1 MNNRLS
7 IQDLALIL
15 SEQTGKSTEE
25 ALRFLQEF
33 IAVVSEGVYNDKLVK
48 VKGLGTFK
56 IIRVEERASVSVNSG
71 ERFVIPSHYKF
82 TFTPDKELKEL
93 VNKPFS
99 LFDTVELNE
108 EVDFSD
114 VDVSAET
121 SGAEEAADD
130 SSEEIL
136 PDGIPEQAIEAPQT
150 PEPEVKPEPAVEE
163 EAVPQEEAKA
173 EPEPKAEA
181 ETTPQEEVEAEPEAE
196 TETTPEPEVEA
207 EPELK
212 AEAETTPKEEVKAEP
227 ESEAET
233 ETTPEPEVEA
243 EPEPKV
249 EAETTPQEEAKAE
262 PKQAEPVSSVSGY
275 KEYRRKRRRS
285 ASRKLLF
292 PIACLF
298 VVIVLGIVYIVCLSG
313 RTTVNKNWEPPMAE
327 VGNPT
332 PEAGMN
338 PVPADS
344 TGVTPPDSAS
354 LAADS
359 VVAEPPV
366 VEENQPEETPKSDI
380 LALVTIKAGDRL
392 ASFAKQ
398 YYGHKFFW
406 VYIYQYNQDI
416 ISDPNNIPIGTELR
430 IPDPGLYGI
439 DATDRSSIDKAAAL
453 QSQIL
458 GKFSK

>member
-7 IQDLALIL
+7 IQDLALLL

-163 EAVPQEEAKA
+163 EAA
-173 EPEPKAEA
+173 
-181 ETTPQEEVEAEPEAE
+181 
-196 TETTPEPEVEA
+196 
-207 EPELK
+207 
-212 AEAETTPKEEVKAEP
+212 
-227 ESEAET
+227 
-233 ETTPEPEVEA
+233 
-243 EPEPKV
+243 
-249 EAETTPQEEAKAE
+249 PQEEAKAE
-262 PKQAEPVSSVSGY
+262 PKPAEPVSSVSGY

-366 VEENQPEETPKSDI
+366 VEENQPEETPTSDI

>member
-136 PDGIPEQAIEAPQT
+136 PDGIPEQAIEVPQT

-163 EAVPQEEAKA
+163 EAAPQEEAKA
-173 EPEPKAEA
+173 EPE
-181 ETTPQEEVEAEPEAE
+181 AE
-196 TETTPEPEVEA
+196 TETMPEPEVEA

-212 AEAETTPKEEVKAEP
+212 AEAEITPQE
-227 ESEAET
+227 
-233 ETTPEPEVEA
+233 EVEA
-243 EPEPKV
+243 EPEAEAETETMPEPEVEVEPEPKA

-262 PKQAEPVSSVSGY
+262 PKPAEPVSSVSGY

-338 PVPADS
+338 SVPADS

>member
-48 VKGLGTFK
+48 VKGLGAFK

-121 SGAEEAADD
+121 SGAEDAADD

-136 PDGIPEQAIEAPQT
+136 PDGIPEQAIEASQT

-163 EAVPQEEAKA
+163 ETAPQEEAKA
-173 EPEPKAEA
+173 EPE
-181 ETTPQEEVEAEPEAE
+181 AE
-196 TETTPEPEVEA
+196 TETMPEPG
-207 EPELK
+207 
-212 AEAETTPKEEVKAEP
+212 
-227 ESEAET
+227 
-233 ETTPEPEVEA
+233 VEA
-243 EPEPKV
+243 EPEPEIATEEEKTEVLATPPAAV
-249 EAETTPQEEAKAE
+249 EQPSEEPPVVSAEK
-262 PKQAEPVSSVSGY
+262 PKPAEPVSSVSGY
-275 KEYRRKRRRS
+275 KEYRRKRRRN

>member
-163 EAVPQEEAKA
+163 EAA
-173 EPEPKAEA
+173 
-181 ETTPQEEVEAEPEAE
+181 
-196 TETTPEPEVEA
+196 
-207 EPELK
+207 
-212 AEAETTPKEEVKAEP
+212 
-227 ESEAET
+227 
-233 ETTPEPEVEA
+233 
-243 EPEPKV
+243 
-249 EAETTPQEEAKAE
+249 PQEEAKAE
-262 PKQAEPVSSVSGY
+262 PKPAEPVSSVSGY

-430 IPDPGLYGI
+430 IPGTELRIPDPGLYGI

>member
-163 EAVPQEEAKA
+163 EAVPQEE
-173 EPEPKAEA
+173 
-181 ETTPQEEVEAEPEAE
+181 VEAEPK
-196 TETTPEPEVEA
+196 P
-207 EPELK
+207 
-212 AEAETTPKEEVKAEP
+212 
-227 ESEAET
+227 
-233 ETTPEPEVEA
+233 
-243 EPEPKV
+243 
-249 EAETTPQEEAKAE
+249 
-262 PKQAEPVSSVSGY
+262 AEPVSSVSGY

-366 VEENQPEETPKSDI
+366 VEENQPEETPTSDI

>member
-48 VKGLGTFK
+48 VKGLGAFK

-121 SGAEEAADD
+121 SVAEDAADD

-163 EAVPQEEAKA
+163 ETAPQE
-173 EPEPKAEA
+173 
-181 ETTPQEEVEAEPEAE
+181 
-196 TETTPEPEVEA
+196 
-207 EPELK
+207 
-212 AEAETTPKEEVKAEP
+212 

-243 EPEPKV
+243 EPEPEIATEEEKTEVLATPPAAV
-249 EAETTPQEEAKAE
+249 EQPSEEPPVVSAEK
-262 PKQAEPVSSVSGY
+262 PKPAEPVSSVSGY
-275 KEYRRKRRRS
+275 KEYRRKRRRN

>member
-82 TFTPDKELKEL
+82 TSTPDKELKEL

-136 PDGIPEQAIEAPQT
+136 PDGIPEQVIEAPQT
-150 PEPEVKPEPAVEE
+150 PEPAVEE
-163 EAVPQEEAKA
+163 EAVPQEEAQAEPEAETEITPEPEVEA

-181 ETTPQEEVEAEPEAE
+181 ETTPQDEAQAESEAE
-196 TETTPEPEVEA
+196 TETMPEPEVEA

-212 AEAETTPKEEVKAEP
+212 AEAETTPQEEVE
-227 ESEAET
+227 
-233 ETTPEPEVEA
+233 
-243 EPEPKV
+243 
-249 EAETTPQEEAKAE
+249 AE
-262 PKQAEPVSSVSGY
+262 PKQAEPVSSISGY

-338 PVPADS
+338 SVPADS

-439 DATDRSSIDKAAAL
+439 DATDRSSIDKAATL

-458 GKFSK
+458 GKFSSSICVDVLID

>member
-121 SGAEEAADD
+121 SGAEDAADD

-163 EAVPQEEAKA
+163 ETAPQEEAKAELEPEAETETMPEPEVEA

-181 ETTPQEEVEAEPEAE
+181 ETTPQEEVEAEPK
-196 TETTPEPEVEA
+196 P
-207 EPELK
+207 
-212 AEAETTPKEEVKAEP
+212 
-227 ESEAET
+227 
-233 ETTPEPEVEA
+233 
-243 EPEPKV
+243 
-249 EAETTPQEEAKAE
+249 
-262 PKQAEPVSSVSGY
+262 AEPVSSVSGY
-275 KEYRRKRRRS
+275 KEFRRKRRRS

-292 PIACLF
+292 PVACLF

-313 RTTVNKNWEPPMAE
+313 RTTVNKNWESPMAE

-338 PVPADS
+338 SVPADS

>member
-25 ALRFLQEF
+25 ALLFLQEF

-121 SGAEEAADD
+121 SGAEDAADD

-150 PEPEVKPEPAVEE
+150 PESEVKPEPVVEE
-163 EAVPQEEAKA
+163 EAAPQEEA
-173 EPEPKAEA
+173 
-181 ETTPQEEVEAEPEAE
+181 Q
-196 TETTPEPEVEA
+196 
-207 EPELK
+207 
-212 AEAETTPKEEVKAEP
+212 
-227 ESEAET
+227 
-233 ETTPEPEVEA
+233 
-243 EPEPKV
+243 
-249 EAETTPQEEAKAE
+249 AE
-262 PKQAEPVSSVSGY
+262 PKPAEPVSSVSGY

-366 VEENQPEETPKSDI
+366 VEEKQPEETPKSDI

>member
-121 SGAEEAADD
+121 SGAEDAADD

-150 PEPEVKPEPAVEE
+150 PEPEVKPAVEE
-163 EAVPQEEAKA
+163 EAVPQEE
-173 EPEPKAEA
+173 
-181 ETTPQEEVEAEPEAE
+181 VEAEPQ
-196 TETTPEPEVEA
+196 
-207 EPELK
+207 
-212 AEAETTPKEEVKAEP
+212 
-227 ESEAET
+227 SEAET
-233 ETTPEPEVEA
+233 ETTPEPE
-243 EPEPKV
+243 V

-338 PVPADS
+338 SVPADS

-354 LAADS
+354 LATDS

>member
-33 IAVVSEGVYNDKLVK
+33 IAVVCEGVYNDKLVK

-163 EAVPQEEAKA
+163 E
-173 EPEPKAEA
+173 
-181 ETTPQEEVEAEPEAE
+181 TTPQEEVEAEPEAE
-196 TETTPEPEVEA
+196 TETM
-207 EPELK
+207 
-212 AEAETTPKEEVKAEP
+212 
-227 ESEAET
+227 
-233 ETTPEPEVEA
+233 PEPEVEA

-262 PKQAEPVSSVSGY
+262 PKPAEPVSSVSGY

-292 PIACLF
+292 PVACLF

>member
-48 VKGLGTFK
+48 VKGLGAFK

-121 SGAEEAADD
+121 SGAEDAADD

-163 EAVPQEEAKA
+163 ETAPQEEAKA
-173 EPEPKAEA
+173 EPE
-181 ETTPQEEVEAEPEAE
+181 AE
-196 TETTPEPEVEA
+196 TETMPEPG
-207 EPELK
+207 
-212 AEAETTPKEEVKAEP
+212 
-227 ESEAET
+227 
-233 ETTPEPEVEA
+233 VEA
-243 EPEPKV
+243 EPEPEIATEEEKTEVLATPPAAV
-249 EAETTPQEEAKAE
+249 EQPSEEPPVVSAEK
-262 PKQAEPVSSVSGY
+262 PKPAEPVSSVSGY
-275 KEYRRKRRRS
+275 KEYRRKRRRN

-313 RTTVNKNWEPPMAE
+313 RTTVNKNWELPMAE

>member
-121 SGAEEAADD
+121 SGAEDAADD

-150 PEPEVKPEPAVEE
+150 PEPEVKPEPTVEE
-163 EAVPQEEAKA
+163 EAAPQEEAQA
-173 EPEPKAEA
+173 EPEPK
-181 ETTPQEEVEAEPEAE
+181 

-212 AEAETTPKEEVKAEP
+212 AEAETTPQEEAQAELEP
-227 ESEAET
+227 EAET
-233 ETTPEPEVEA
+233 ETMPEPEVEA
-243 EPEPKV
+243 EPEPKI

-262 PKQAEPVSSVSGY
+262 PKPAEPVSSVSGY

>member
-163 EAVPQEEAKA
+163 EAA
-173 EPEPKAEA
+173 
-181 ETTPQEEVEAEPEAE
+181 
-196 TETTPEPEVEA
+196 
-207 EPELK
+207 
-212 AEAETTPKEEVKAEP
+212 
-227 ESEAET
+227 
-233 ETTPEPEVEA
+233 
-243 EPEPKV
+243 
-249 EAETTPQEEAKAE
+249 PQEEAKAE
-262 PKQAEPVSSVSGY
+262 PKPVEPVSSVSGY

-354 LAADS
+354 LATDS

-366 VEENQPEETPKSDI
+366 VEENHPEETPKSDI

>member
-136 PDGIPEQAIEAPQT
+136 PDGIPEQAVEAPQT

-163 EAVPQEEAKA
+163 EAAPQEEAKA
-173 EPEPKAEA
+173 ELEPEAETETMPEPEVEVEPEPKAEA
-181 ETTPQEEVEAEPEAE
+181 ETTPQEEA
-196 TETTPEPEVEA
+196 
-207 EPELK
+207 
-212 AEAETTPKEEVKAEP
+212 
-227 ESEAET
+227 
-233 ETTPEPEVEA
+233 
-243 EPEPKV
+243 
-249 EAETTPQEEAKAE
+249 QAE
-262 PKQAEPVSSVSGY
+262 PKPAEPVSSVSGY

-313 RTTVNKNWEPPMAE
+313 RTTVNRNWEPPMAE

-338 PVPADS
+338 SVPADS

-354 LAADS
+354 LATDS

>member
-150 PEPEVKPEPAVEE
+150 PEPEVKPEPVVEE
-163 EAVPQEEAKA
+163 EAVPQEEAQAKPEPKTETTPEPEVEA

-181 ETTPQEEVEAEPEAE
+181 ETTPQEEAQAELEPEAE
-196 TETTPEPEVEA
+196 TETM
-207 EPELK
+207 
-212 AEAETTPKEEVKAEP
+212 
-227 ESEAET
+227 
-233 ETTPEPEVEA
+233 PEPEVEA

-249 EAETTPQEEAKAE
+249 EAETTPQEEVKAE
-262 PKQAEPVSSVSGY
+262 PKPAEPVSSVSGY

-366 VEENQPEETPKSDI
+366 VEENQPDETPKSDI

>member
-150 PEPEVKPEPAVEE
+150 PEPEVKPEPAVEGE
-163 EAVPQEEAKA
+163 TAPQEEAKA
-173 EPEPKAEA
+173 ESES
-181 ETTPQEEVEAEPEAE
+181 EVE
-196 TETTPEPEVEA
+196 TETMPEPEVEA

-212 AEAETTPKEEVKAEP
+212 AEAETTP
-227 ESEAET
+227 
-233 ETTPEPEVEA
+233 
-243 EPEPKV
+243 
-249 EAETTPQEEAKAE
+249 QEEAQAE
-262 PKQAEPVSSVSGY
+262 PKPAEPVSSVSGY

-285 ASRKLLF
+285 TSRKLLF

-313 RTTVNKNWEPPMAE
+313 RTTVNRNWEPPMAE

-338 PVPADS
+338 SDPADS
-344 TGVTPPDSAS
+344 TGVTPSDSAS

-366 VEENQPEETPKSDI
+366 VEKNQPEETPKSDI

>member
-163 EAVPQEEAKA
+163 ETAPQEEAKA
-173 EPEPKAEA
+173 EPE
-181 ETTPQEEVEAEPEAE
+181 AE
-196 TETTPEPEVEA
+196 TETMPEPEVEA

-212 AEAETTPKEEVKAEP
+212 AEAETTPQEEVEAEP
-227 ESEAET
+227 KAET

-243 EPEPKV
+243 EPEPKA

-262 PKQAEPVSSVSGY
+262 PKPAEPVSSVSGY

-354 LAADS
+354 LATDS

>member
-136 PDGIPEQAIEAPQT
+136 PDGIPEQAIETPQT

-163 EAVPQEEAKA
+163 EAAPQEEAQAEPEAETETMPEPEVEA

-181 ETTPQEEVEAEPEAE
+181 ETTPQEEAKAEPEAE
-196 TETTPEPEVEA
+196 TETM
-207 EPELK
+207 
-212 AEAETTPKEEVKAEP
+212 
-227 ESEAET
+227 
-233 ETTPEPEVEA
+233 PEPEVEA
-243 EPEPKV
+243 EPEPKI
-249 EAETTPQEEAKAE
+249 EAETTPQEEAQAE
-262 PKQAEPVSSVSGY
+262 PKPAEPVSSVSGY

-332 PEAGMN
+332 PEVGMN
-338 PVPADS
+338 PVSADS

-354 LAADS
+354 LATDS
-359 VVAEPPV
+359 VVAEPLV

>member
-150 PEPEVKPEPAVEE
+150 PEPEVKPEPAVE
-163 EAVPQEEAKA
+163 
-173 EPEPKAEA
+173 
-181 ETTPQEEVEAEPEAE
+181 
-196 TETTPEPEVEA
+196 
-207 EPELK
+207 
-212 AEAETTPKEEVKAEP
+212 
-227 ESEAET
+227 
-233 ETTPEPEVEA
+233 
-243 EPEPKV
+243 
-249 EAETTPQEEAKAE
+249 AETTPQEEAKAE
-262 PKQAEPVSSVSGY
+262 PKPAEPVSSVSGY

>member
-163 EAVPQEEAKA
+163 EAA
-173 EPEPKAEA
+173 
-181 ETTPQEEVEAEPEAE
+181 
-196 TETTPEPEVEA
+196 
-207 EPELK
+207 
-212 AEAETTPKEEVKAEP
+212 
-227 ESEAET
+227 
-233 ETTPEPEVEA
+233 
-243 EPEPKV
+243 
-249 EAETTPQEEAKAE
+249 PQEEAKAE
-262 PKQAEPVSSVSGY
+262 PKPAEPVSSVSGY

-354 LAADS
+354 LATDS

>member
-163 EAVPQEEAKA
+163 KTAPKEEAKA
-173 EPEPKAEA
+173 EL
-181 ETTPQEEVEAEPEAE
+181 EPEAE
-196 TETTPEPEVEA
+196 TETM
-207 EPELK
+207 
-212 AEAETTPKEEVKAEP
+212 P
-227 ESEAET
+227 ES
-233 ETTPEPEVEA
+233 EVEA

-249 EAETTPQEEAKAE
+249 EAETTPQEEAQAE
-262 PKQAEPVSSVSGY
+262 PKPAEPVSSVSGY

>member
-48 VKGLGTFK
+48 VKGLGAFK

-121 SGAEEAADD
+121 SVAEDAADD

-163 EAVPQEEAKA
+163 ETAPQEEAKA
-173 EPEPKAEA
+173 
-181 ETTPQEEVEAEPEAE
+181 
-196 TETTPEPEVEA
+196 
-207 EPELK
+207 
-212 AEAETTPKEEVKAEP
+212 

-243 EPEPKV
+243 EPEPEIATEEEKTEV
-249 EAETTPQEEAKAE
+249 LATPPAAVKQPSEEPPVVSAEK
-262 PKQAEPVSSVSGY
+262 PKPAEPVSSVSGY
-275 KEYRRKRRRS
+275 KEYRRKRRRN

-366 VEENQPEETPKSDI
+366 VEENQPEETPKSDR

>member
-163 EAVPQEEAKA
+163 EAA
-173 EPEPKAEA
+173 
-181 ETTPQEEVEAEPEAE
+181 PQEEVEAEPQSEAE

-243 EPEPKV
+243 E
-249 EAETTPQEEAKAE
+249 TTPQEEAKAE
-262 PKQAEPVSSVSGY
+262 PKQAEPVSSVLGY

-338 PVPADS
+338 SVPADS
-344 TGVTPPDSAS
+344 TGVTPSDSAS

-366 VEENQPEETPKSDI
+366 VEKNQPEETPKSDI

-439 DATDRSSIDKAAAL
+439 DATDQSSIDKAAAL

>member
-82 TFTPDKELKEL
+82 SFTPDKELKEL

-121 SGAEEAADD
+121 SGAEDAADD

-150 PEPEVKPEPAVEE
+150 PEPEVKPGPVVEE

-173 EPEPKAEA
+173 
-181 ETTPQEEVEAEPEAE
+181 
-196 TETTPEPEVEA
+196 
-207 EPELK
+207 
-212 AEAETTPKEEVKAEP
+212 

-243 EPEPKV
+243 EPEPKA
-249 EAETTPQEEAKAE
+249 EAETTPKEEAKAE
-262 PKQAEPVSSVSGY
+262 PKPAEPESSVSGY

-354 LAADS
+354 LAVDS

>member
-48 VKGLGTFK
+48 VKGLGAFK

-71 ERFVIPSHYKF
+71 ERFVIPSYYKF

-121 SGAEEAADD
+121 SGAEDAADD

-163 EAVPQEEAKA
+163 ETAPQEEAKA
-173 EPEPKAEA
+173 EPE
-181 ETTPQEEVEAEPEAE
+181 AE
-196 TETTPEPEVEA
+196 TETMPEPG
-207 EPELK
+207 
-212 AEAETTPKEEVKAEP
+212 
-227 ESEAET
+227 
-233 ETTPEPEVEA
+233 VEA
-243 EPEPKV
+243 EPEPEIATEEEKTEVLATPPAAV
-249 EAETTPQEEAKAE
+249 EQPSEEPPVVSAEK
-262 PKQAEPVSSVSGY
+262 PKPAEPVSSVSGY
-275 KEYRRKRRRS
+275 KEYRRKRRRN

>member
-136 PDGIPEQAIEAPQT
+136 PDGIPEQAVEASQT

-163 EAVPQEEAKA
+163 EAVPQEE
-173 EPEPKAEA
+173 
-181 ETTPQEEVEAEPEAE
+181 VE
-196 TETTPEPEVEA
+196 
-207 EPELK
+207 
-212 AEAETTPKEEVKAEP
+212 AEP

-243 EPEPKV
+243 EPEPKA

-262 PKQAEPVSSVSGY
+262 SEAEAETETTPEPEVEVEPEPKVEAETTPQEEAQAEPKPAEPVSSVSGY

-439 DATDRSSIDKAAAL
+439 DVTDRSSIDKAAAL

>member
-173 EPEPKAEA
+173 ESKP
-181 ETTPQEEVEAEPEAE
+181 
-196 TETTPEPEVEA
+196 
-207 EPELK
+207 
-212 AEAETTPKEEVKAEP
+212 
-227 ESEAET
+227 
-233 ETTPEPEVEA
+233 
-243 EPEPKV
+243 
-249 EAETTPQEEAKAE
+249 
-262 PKQAEPVSSVSGY
+262 AEPVSSVSGY

-366 VEENQPEETPKSDI
+366 VEENQPEETPTSDI

>member
-121 SGAEEAADD
+121 SGAEDAADD

-173 EPEPKAEA
+173 ESEAEVETETMPEPEVEAEPEPKAEA
-181 ETTPQEEVEAEPEAE
+181 ETTPQEEVKAEPEAE
-196 TETTPEPEVEA
+196 
-207 EPELK
+207 
-212 AEAETTPKEEVKAEP
+212 AETM
-227 ESEAET
+227 
-233 ETTPEPEVEA
+233 PEPEVEA

-249 EAETTPQEEAKAE
+249 EAETTPQEEAQAE
-262 PKQAEPVSSVSGY
+262 PKPAEPVSSVSGY

-285 ASRKLLF
+285 TSRKLLF

-332 PEAGMN
+332 PEVGMN
-338 PVPADS
+338 PVSADS

-354 LAADS
+354 LATDS

>member
-1 MNNRLS
+1 MC
-7 IQDLALIL
+7 
-15 SEQTGKSTEE
+15 
-25 ALRFLQEF
+25 
-33 IAVVSEGVYNDKLVK
+33 
-48 VKGLGTFK
+48 
-56 IIRVEERASVSVNSG
+56 IRDR
-71 ERFVIPSHYKF
+71 P
-82 TFTPDKELKEL
+82 
-93 VNKPFS
+93 KP
-99 LFDTVELNE
+99 
-108 EVDFSD
+108 
-114 VDVSAET
+114 
-121 SGAEEAADD
+121 
-130 SSEEIL
+130 
-136 PDGIPEQAIEAPQT
+136 
-150 PEPEVKPEPAVEE
+150 
-163 EAVPQEEAKA
+163 
-173 EPEPKAEA
+173 
-181 ETTPQEEVEAEPEAE
+181 
-196 TETTPEPEVEA
+196 
-207 EPELK
+207 
-212 AEAETTPKEEVKAEP
+212 
-227 ESEAET
+227 
-233 ETTPEPEVEA
+233 
-243 EPEPKV
+243 
-249 EAETTPQEEAKAE
+249 
-262 PKQAEPVSSVSGY
+262 AEPVSSVSGY
-275 KEYRRKRRRS
+275 KEYRRKRRRN

>member
-150 PEPEVKPEPAVEE
+150 PEPEV
-163 EAVPQEEAKA
+163 
-173 EPEPKAEA
+173 
-181 ETTPQEEVEAEPEAE
+181 ETEPEAE

-207 EPELK
+207 EPEPK
-212 AEAETTPKEEVKAEP
+212 A
-227 ESEAET
+227 
-233 ETTPEPEVEA
+233 
-243 EPEPKV
+243 

-338 PVPADS
+338 SVPADS

-366 VEENQPEETPKSDI
+366 VEKNQPEETPKSDI

>member
-173 EPEPKAEA
+173 EPEPK
-181 ETTPQEEVEAEPEAE
+181 

-212 AEAETTPKEEVKAEP
+212 AEAETTP
-227 ESEAET
+227 
-233 ETTPEPEVEA
+233 
-243 EPEPKV
+243 
-249 EAETTPQEEAKAE
+249 QEEAKAE
-262 PKQAEPVSSVSGY
+262 PKPAEPVSSVSGY

>member
-150 PEPEVKPEPAVEE
+150 QEPEVKPEPAVEE
-163 EAVPQEEAKA
+163 EAA
-173 EPEPKAEA
+173 
-181 ETTPQEEVEAEPEAE
+181 
-196 TETTPEPEVEA
+196 
-207 EPELK
+207 
-212 AEAETTPKEEVKAEP
+212 
-227 ESEAET
+227 
-233 ETTPEPEVEA
+233 
-243 EPEPKV
+243 
-249 EAETTPQEEAKAE
+249 PQEEAKAE
-262 PKQAEPVSSVSGY
+262 PKPAEPVSSVSGY

>member
-150 PEPEVKPEPAVEE
+150 PEPEVKPEPTVEE
-163 EAVPQEEAKA
+163 EAAPQEEAKA
-173 EPEPKAEA
+173 EPE
-181 ETTPQEEVEAEPEAE
+181 AE
-196 TETTPEPEVEA
+196 TETM
-207 EPELK
+207 
-212 AEAETTPKEEVKAEP
+212 
-227 ESEAET
+227 
-233 ETTPEPEVEA
+233 PEPEVEA

-249 EAETTPQEEAKAE
+249 EAETTPQEETKAE
-262 PKQAEPVSSVSGY
+262 PKPAEPVSSVSGY

-359 VVAEPPV
+359 VVAEPSV
-366 VEENQPEETPKSDI
+366 VEENQPEETSKSDI

-439 DATDRSSIDKAAAL
+439 DATDQSSIDKAAAL

>member
-163 EAVPQEEAKA
+163 EAVPK
-173 EPEPKAEA
+173 
-181 ETTPQEEVEAEPEAE
+181 EEVEAEPEAE
-196 TETTPEPEVEA
+196 TETMPEPEVEA
-207 EPELK
+207 EPEPK
-212 AEAETTPKEEVKAEP
+212 AEAETTLKEEAKAEP
-227 ESEAET
+227 KAET
-233 ETTPEPEVEA
+233 ETMPEPEVEA

-249 EAETTPQEEAKAE
+249 KAETTPQEEAQAE
-262 PKQAEPVSSVSGY
+262 PKPAEPVSSVSGY

-354 LAADS
+354 LATDS

>member
-136 PDGIPEQAIEAPQT
+136 PDGIPEQAVEAPQT

-163 EAVPQEEAKA
+163 EAAPQEEAQAKPEPKTETTPEPEVEA

-181 ETTPQEEVEAEPEAE
+181 ETTPQEEA
-196 TETTPEPEVEA
+196 
-207 EPELK
+207 
-212 AEAETTPKEEVKAEP
+212 
-227 ESEAET
+227 
-233 ETTPEPEVEA
+233 
-243 EPEPKV
+243 
-249 EAETTPQEEAKAE
+249 QAE
-262 PKQAEPVSSVSGY
+262 PKPAEPVSSVSGY

-292 PIACLF
+292 PIACLC

-313 RTTVNKNWEPPMAE
+313 RTTVNKNWEPSMAE

-354 LAADS
+354 LATDS

-366 VEENQPEETPKSDI
+366 VEENHPEETPKSDI
-380 LALVTIKAGDRL
+380 LALITIKAGDRL

>member
-108 EVDFSD
+108 DVDFSD

-150 PEPEVKPEPAVEE
+150 QEPEVKPEPAVEE
-163 EAVPQEEAKA
+163 EAVPQEE
-173 EPEPKAEA
+173 
-181 ETTPQEEVEAEPEAE
+181 VEAEPK
-196 TETTPEPEVEA
+196 P
-207 EPELK
+207 
-212 AEAETTPKEEVKAEP
+212 
-227 ESEAET
+227 
-233 ETTPEPEVEA
+233 
-243 EPEPKV
+243 
-249 EAETTPQEEAKAE
+249 
-262 PKQAEPVSSVSGY
+262 AEPVSSVSGY

-354 LAADS
+354 LATDS

-366 VEENQPEETPKSDI
+366 VEENHPEETPKSDI

>member
-163 EAVPQEEAKA
+163 EAVPQEEAQA
-173 EPEPKAEA
+173 EL
-181 ETTPQEEVEAEPEAE
+181 EPEAE
-196 TETTPEPEVEA
+196 TETMPEPEVEA

-212 AEAETTPKEEVKAEP
+212 AETETTPQEEAQAEP
-227 ESEAET
+227 EAET
-233 ETTPEPEVEA
+233 ETMPEPEVEA

-249 EAETTPQEEAKAE
+249 EAETTPQEETKAE
-262 PKQAEPVSSVSGY
+262 PKPAEPVSSVSGY

-439 DATDRSSIDKAAAL
+439 DVTDRSSIDKAAAL